1 MGFEL
6 TEEQRLIQSMAREFA
21 INEVAPLAERIDR
34 DGEFPTVARNRLAE
48 LELTG
53 IPTPAE
59 YGGGGADYVSYALVI
74 EEIAKVCASTA
85 VVLAV
90 HTLAQ
95 APILKFGT
103 PEQKAKFLPMLAGY
117 KALGGFALTEA
128 GAGSDAGALA
138 TTAVLEGDHYVINGT
153 KTFITNGD
161 GAGVMIVMAKTG
173 PGEGTKG
180 ISAFIVE
187 KNESPYTVGKHE
199 DKMGVRGSHTTE
211 LIFKNCKVPKEN
223 LLGKIGQGFKVAM
236 ATLDGGRIGIA
247 AQAVGIAQAC
257 LDESVRYSKE
267 RKQFGRPI
275 AANQA
280 IQWMIADMA
289 KDVLAARLLVHNAAA
304 LCDSGQPFSLEAAAA
319 KLFAAETAMKHSIK
333 AVQINGGY
341 GYIRGAKVERLM
353 RDAKITEIYEG
364 TSEVQRMVISG
375 MTLR

>member
-6 TEEQRLIQSMAREFA
+6 TQEQRLIQSLAQEFA
-21 INEVAPLAERIDR
+21 IKEIEPLAETIDR
-34 DGEFPTVARNRLAE
+34 EGIFPDRAMQRLAE
-48 LELTG
+48 LDLTG
-53 IPTPAE
+53 IPYPSE

-74 EEIAKVCASTA
+74 EELAKVCASTA

-95 APILKFGT
+95 APILQFGT
-103 PEQKAKFLPMLAGY
+103 AEQKAKFLPMLANY
-117 KALGGFALTEA
+117 QVLGGFALTEA
-128 GAGSDAGALA
+128 GAGTDAGALA
-138 TTAVLEGDHYVINGT
+138 TTAVLEGDYYLLNGT

-161 GAGVMIVMAKTG
+161 KAGLMIVMARTG

-187 KNESPYTVGKHE
+187 KSASDFAVGKHE

-211 LIFKNCKVPKEN
+211 LIFKNCRVPKEN
-223 LLGKIGQGFKVAM
+223 LLGKIGEGFKIAM
-236 ATLDGGRIGIA
+236 ATLDGGRIAIA
-247 AQAVGIAQAC
+247 AQALGIAQAC
-257 LDESVRYSKE
+257 LDESIRYSKE

-280 IQWMIADMA
+280 IQWMVADMA
-289 KDVLAARLLVHNAAA
+289 KDVTAARLLVYNAAI
-304 LCDSGQPFSLEAAAA
+304 LKDNGKPFTMEAAIA
-319 KLFAAETAMKHSIK
+319 KLFASETAMHHAIK
-333 AVQINGGY
+333 AIQIHGGY
-341 GYIRGAKVERLM
+341 GYIRGSKVERLM

-375 MTLR
+375 MALR

>member
-21 INEVAPLAERIDR
+21 INEVAPLAEKIDR
-34 DGEFPTVARNRLAE
+34 DGEFPTAAMQRLAE

-53 IPTPAE
+53 IPYPTE
-59 YGGGGADYVSYALVI
+59 FGGGGADYVSYALVI

-90 HTLAQ
+90 HTLSQ
-95 APILKFGT
+95 APILQFGT
-103 PEQKAKFLPMLAGY
+103 PEQKAKFLPMLASY

-128 GAGSDAGALA
+128 GAGSDAGAQT
-138 TTAVLEGDHYVINGT
+138 TTAVLEGDHYIINGT

-187 KNESPYTVGKHE
+187 KSESPYTVGKHE

-223 LLGKIGQGFKVAM
+223 LLGKIGEGFKVAM

-304 LCDSGQPFSLEAAAA
+304 LKDSGQPFTLEAASA
-319 KLFAAETAMKHSIK
+319 KLFAAETAMNHSIK
-333 AVQINGGY
+333 AVQIHGGY

-375 MTLR
+375 LALR